1 MTITLSEKIKAARE
15 VYDLGL
21 LFAQQYFFQF
31 AKLRK
36 IKGYD
41 SVSHYS
47 YFEDE
52 VFVDYLDD
60 EGDYVSLKWSYQ
72 IGSYGSYED
81 CNEYVMVPLE
91 TLEQFLI
98 TPEKT
103 AETLALQNTEK
114 FRKQEEERERIKQE
128 KVKKAAELR
137 RNKQYQEYLK
147 LKAEFEDRN

>member
-1 MTITLSEKIKAARE
+1 MTITLKEKIKAARE
-15 VYDLGL
+15 VNDLGL
-21 LFAQQYFFQF
+21 LFGQQYFFQF

-81 CNEYVMVPLE
+81 YNEYVLVPLE
-91 TLEQFLI
+91 ILEQFLI
-98 TPEKT
+98 DSSKT
-103 AETLALQNTEK
+103 IVTLALQNTEK
-114 FRKQEEERERIKQE
+114 FRKQEEERERIEQE

-137 RNKQYQEYLK
+137 RNKKYQEYLK